1 MRTNRIEI
9 AIKPDLEDTGARH
22 IQWEIVSTFGY
33 QVKGVRNVSVFTVH
47 ADLSDEQLGAFA
59 KEVLCDPVTSIFSL
73 NSPIALH
80 LPPFSWAV
88 EVSLRPGV
96 TDNVGHTAAEVLG
109 MMFGVQPGKG
119 NTVFK
124 STQYLLDT
132 DIDLDAVR
140 KIGGEVL
147 HNSLIEEIDIRSS
160 EELQRAGTPRLQTRL
175 YRDNHVPKTAVI
187 DLSVSDEALKKIS
200 ADRVLA
206 LSLEEMR
213 YFKTYFDRED
223 VRSRR
228 KSMGLGPNP
237 TDVELECF
245 AQTQSEHCKHKIF
258 NASIEYREN
267 GVVERIDSLFKTYIQ
282 AATRRVGKGK
292 DFLVSVFKDNAG
304 VIRFDPGHYLTFKVE
319 THNSPSALDPY
330 GGAIT
335 GIVGCDRDPAGTG
348 LGSRI
353 IAHTDVLC
361 FGDPGMRGELPPR
374 MMHPKRM
381 MHPRRVMAG
390 VIKGIEDGGNK
401 CGIPTVNGS
410 IIFDDAYSGK
420 PLVFC
425 GSVGIMPARIGNRDT
440 AEKEARPGDAVV
452 MVGGKI
458 GKDGIH
464 GATFSSEE
472 ISETSPSQAVQ
483 IGDPI
488 TQKKMLDMLIEARD
502 RLLYRGITDNGAG
515 GLSSSVGEMALLTN
529 GARIELEKAPLKYP
543 GLDPWEILLSEAQER
558 MTLAVPKEN
567 LDEFLNL
574 ASSRDVLAVV
584 IGEFTDTGYFHITYE
599 GRTVCL
605 LDLGF
610 LHSSIPLFLSAEWEE
625 AAGTER
631 KPKFVP
637 IDNTIMDMMSN
648 LNVCSREPVIR
659 RYDHEVGGNT
669 VVKPLIGALEAGPSD
684 SGVIAPLTG
693 TNRGFALSAGIN
705 PFYSKIDT
713 YVMAAHAVDEALRNA
728 VAVGADPDSVAL
740 LDNFCWPD
748 PVYDPRKTPDGKFK
762 LAQLVRAARG
772 LYDTAVSFGAPF
784 ISGKDSMKNDYNV
797 AGHKVSVIP
806 TVLVSAICIVP
817 DITKCVTSD
826 FKKQGDAVYLLG
838 ETGNH
843 LGGSLYYRL
852 YGGWSLQVPAV
863 DAEKNMELYRMYH
876 TAVCRGLIASGHDL
890 SEGGLAVA
898 LAESCIGGGLGAHID
913 LSYLRYSYIRC
924 TAHADTDHRAKDV
937 PEGLVAEEM
946 LFSESSGRFLV
957 SISTDNE
964 KDFRLLMEGLPYAR
978 IGEVAGGGKLV
989 IRNGN
994 SSVASVE
1001 VRALVEA
1008 YRDPLYKVLGMK
1020 Q

>member
-1 MRTNRIEI
+1 MRINRIEL
-9 AIKPDLEDTGARH
+9 AVKPEIEDAGARH
-22 IQWEIVSTFGY
+22 ILWEIVSTLGH
-33 QVKGVRNVSVFTVH
+33 QVKGVRIVSVYTVH
-47 ADLSDEQLGAFA
+47 ADLSDEQLDTFA
-59 KEVLCDPVTSIFSL
+59 AQVLCDPVTSIYSL
-73 NSPIALH
+73 NTPIALR

-109 MMFGVQPGKG
+109 MIFGARTG
-119 NTVFK
+119 NGHHVFK
-124 STQYLLDT
+124 STQYLLDA
-132 DIDLDAVR
+132 DMDLDAVR
-140 KIGGEVL
+140 EIGDEVL
-147 HNSLIEEIDIRSS
+147 HNNLIEEIDIRSYD
-160 EELQRAGTPRLQTRL
+160 ELKKTGIARSKARL
-175 YRDNHVPKTAVI
+175 YVDTYVPKTSVI
-187 DLSVSDEALKKIS
+187 DLRISDETLKKIS
-200 ADRVLA
+200 SDRVLA

-213 YFKTYFDRED
+213 YFRAYFDREN
-223 VRSRR
+223 VQFLR
-228 KSMGLGPNP
+228 KSVGLGPNP

-258 NASIEYREN
+258 NATVEYREN
-267 GVVERIDSLFKTYIQ
+267 GAVERIDSLFKTYIQ
-282 AATRRVGKGK
+282 AATGEIAK
-292 DFLVSVFKDNAG
+292 DKNFLVSVFKDNAG
-304 VIRFDPGHYLTFKVE
+304 VIRFDRGHYLSFKVE

-361 FGDPGMRGELPPR
+361 FGDPGMQGELGPR
-374 MMHPKRM
+374 MMHPKRI
-381 MHPRRVMAG
+381 MAG

-401 CGIPTVNGS
+401 CGIPTVNGG
-410 IIFDDAYSGK
+410 IIFDDSYRGK

-425 GSVGIMPARIGNRDT
+425 GSVGIMPARIKGRDT

-529 GARIELEKAPLKYP
+529 GARLELEKAPLKYP

-558 MTLAVPKEN
+558 MTVAVPREN
-567 LDEFLNL
+567 LGEFITL
-574 ASSRDVLAVV
+574 ASRRDVMAVV
-584 IGEFTDTGYFHITYE
+584 IGEFTDTGYFHVTYGGE
-599 GRTVCL
+599 TVCL
-605 LDLGF
+605 LDLEF
-610 LHSSIPLFLSAEWEE
+610 LHSSIPLSLSAEWKEP
-625 AAGTER
+625 AGLEK
-631 KPKFVP
+631 KPETVP
-637 IDNTIMDMMSN
+637 VNDIIVEMMSD
-648 LNVCSREPVIR
+648 LNICSREPVVR

-669 VVKPLIGALEAGPSD
+669 VIKPLIGNRETGPSD
-684 SGVIAPLTG
+684 SGVIAPVAG

-705 PFYSKIDT
+705 PFYSEIDT
-713 YVMAAHAVDEALRNA
+713 YAMAANAVDEALRNA
-728 VAVGADPDSVAL
+728 VAVGTDPDCIAL

-748 PVYDPRKTPDGKFK
+748 PVYDPQKTPDGKFK

-772 LYDTAVSFGAPF
+772 LHDAAVSYGAPF

-797 AGHKVSVIP
+797 EGHRVSVLP
-806 TVLVSAICIVP
+806 TVLVSAIGIVP

-826 FKKQGDAVYLLG
+826 FKAPGDAVYLLG
-838 ETGNH
+838 ETGAH
-843 LGGSLYYRL
+843 LGGSLYYRR
-852 YGGWSLQVPAV
+852 YGGWSLHVPVV
-863 DAEKNMELYRMYH
+863 DPEKNMKLYRMYH
-876 TAVCRGLIASGHDL
+876 IACRRRLIASGHDL
-890 SEGGLAVA
+890 SEGGLSVA
-898 LAESCIGGGLGAHID
+898 LAESCIGGGLGAYID
-913 LSYLRYSYIRC
+913 ISSVRDVGN
-924 TAHADTDHRAKDV
+924 TDTDQNADNSL
-937 PEGLVAEEM
+937 ETLTAEER
-946 LFSESSGRFLV
+946 LFSESPGRFVV
-957 SISTDNE
+957 SVSADKE
-964 KDFRLLMEGLPYAR
+964 KDFQVLMEGLPYAR
-978 IGEVAGGGKLV
+978 IGEVAGDEVLI

-994 SSVASVE
+994 KKIASIDISV
-1001 VRALVEA
+1001 LIEA
-1008 YRDPLYKVLGMK
+1008 YRSPLYSVLGMTRGNTG